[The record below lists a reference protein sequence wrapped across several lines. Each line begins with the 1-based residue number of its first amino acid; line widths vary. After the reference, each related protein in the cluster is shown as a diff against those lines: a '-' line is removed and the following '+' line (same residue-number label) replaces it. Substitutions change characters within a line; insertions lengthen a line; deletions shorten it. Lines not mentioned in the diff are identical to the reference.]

1 MECPEIR
8 RILYATD
15 TSKYAHHAF
24 GYAACMARAHNAS
37 IILLHVVDE
46 IREMVTFDYGIERS
60 VAASKWFSVGNE
72 YYLELK
78 EQFKRFAEEKYQ
90 SQDVNIEVVLVERGN
105 PVKTIL
111 LIAEKNDCDMIIMGG
126 RGHDSQEDLAL
137 GNTVAGVLRRAKIPV
152 LVTRFQQRS

>member
-1 MECPEIR
+1 LPQ
-8 RILYATD
+8 
-15 TSKYAHHAF
+15 TS
-24 GYAACMARAHNAS
+24 G
-37 IILLHVVDE
+37 
-46 IREMVTFDYGIERS
+46 
-60 VAASKWFSVGNE
+60 FSVGNE

-137 GNTVAGVLRRAKIPV
+137 GNTVAGRRCFAPRKDSRTGDALSAKKLNLCAACIEAQIIN
-152 LVTRFQQRS
+152 RK